1 MVSYM
6 SILDRVCCASRAMR
20 ESWLFGL
27 YFGCP
32 NNQCIRQMTC
42 IMKTTEADRGFVIF
56 EHYVHNMSD
65 EELNALLNHH
75 FKCSDKLAH
84 GR

>member
-1 MVSYM
+1 
-6 SILDRVCCASRAMR
+6 
-20 ESWLFGL
+20 
-27 YFGCP
+27 
-32 NNQCIRQMTC
+32 
-42 IMKTTEADRGFVIF
+42 MKTTEADRGFVIF